1 MWDSSTTSGWQ
12 GGSINNNC
20 ATPTDT
26 ERKHKR
32 GTTTLSDKEL
42 EALWERLNKRIAIWE
57 KELGWSCPVEEPKT
71 TMSKKTRYGQERKR
85 I

>member
-1 MWDSSTTSGWQ
+1 M
-12 GGSINNNC
+12 NNSC

-32 GTTTLSDKEL
+32 STTTPSDKEL
-42 EALWERLNKRIAIWE
+42 EALWERLNKRIAMWE
-57 KELGWSCPVEEPKT
+57 KELGWSCPVEEPEA

>member
-1 MWDSSTTSGWQ
+1 MWDSSATSGWR

-20 ATPTDT
+20 TTPANT
-26 ERKHKR
+26 ERKHKNDSAV
-32 GTTTLSDKEL
+32 LSDKEL
-42 EALWERLNKRIAIWE
+42 EVLWERLNKRIAVWE